1 MLIKIVLIIILQ
13 MAVVLGQE
21 STLKDDDGKA
31 ILCGETNIQGAKK
44 YKTWEDIHICVLF
57 ENI

>member
-1 MLIKIVLIIILQ
+1 
-13 MAVVLGQE
+13 MAAVLGQE